1 MQPDE
6 RYIMDATDPLAGTWR
21 INDTPTMTGWDF
33 TGSNMMRG
41 DVYFIVEHDQGV
53 TKFTGLNVTTDPTY
67 TNGLAIS
74 YWPLDHSGYDVYD
87 SANGGWNYSDEL
99 SDKAMP
105 YDHSYNQTIKIMSTN
120 WANETTKNYVTAW
133 LNANA
138 TKIS

>member
-1 MQPDE
+1 
-6 RYIMDATDPLAGTWR
+6 MDATEPLAGTWR

-33 TGSNMMRG
+33 TGANMMRG

-67 TNGLAIS
+67 TSGLAIS
-74 YWPLDHSGYDVYD
+74 YWPLDRSGYGVYD
-87 SANGGWNYSDEL
+87 SVNGGWNYSDEL

-105 YDHSYNQTIKIMSTN
+105 YDHSYNQMIKIMSTN
-120 WANETTKNYVTAW
+120 WADETTKNYVTAW